1 MDALEFVREI
11 GTPLNAHATIHWVG
25 TNAGDD
31 PDGQRFAKLRE
42 GFDKWLKRH
51 GVPGGLTAIWSASA
65 YQGGWRRLST
75 ATCCSTWRTP
85 FFRGKKRLQVVRALE
100 RLIDRHGNGNYANY
114 PLKLTSPSQS
124 ERSVSPEGWRT
135 GCLAQIWSTTRV
147 AQTAGPRFRQAL
159 WHHTEHRSSASTSS
173 LFSSSP

>member
-65 YQGGWRRLST
+65 YQGDGGG
-75 ATCCSTWRTP
+75 C
-85 FFRGKKRLQVVRALE
+85 
-100 RLIDRHGNGNYANY
+100 
-114 PLKLTSPSQS
+114 PLPHA
-124 ERSVSPEGWRT
+124 VPPG
-135 GCLAQIWSTTRV
+135 A
-147 AQTAGPRFRQAL
+147 P
-159 WHHTEHRSSASTSS
+159 
-173 LFSSSP
+173 LF